1 MQFGNIVVQGENL
14 LLVSSLLIS
23 YVMFYYGI
31 KILKIERNIMDLIFN
46 SFINGVALHHKVYL
60 TKKDDYDKENQN
72 SIFPFYTTHLFEQHC
87 YHVCL

>member
-1 MQFGNIVVQGENL
+1 MTKMKKVIIITSAL
-14 LLVSSLLIS
+14 LLSACSSSNEKEQAFITSKEQSKSNVS
-23 YVMFYYGI
+23 VT
-31 KILKIERNIMDLIFN
+31 NN
-46 SFINGVALHHKVYL
+46 PALHHKVYL